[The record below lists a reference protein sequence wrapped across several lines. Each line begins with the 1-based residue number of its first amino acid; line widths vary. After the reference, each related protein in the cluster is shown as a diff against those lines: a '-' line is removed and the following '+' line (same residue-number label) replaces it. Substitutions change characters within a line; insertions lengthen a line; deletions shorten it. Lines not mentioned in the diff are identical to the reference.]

1 MLIFRQKAKKCPL
14 FFVLSPQTSIFVVCI
29 IYNNKKQQDT
39 VMKDFIKYTFASM
52 LGVVLAGIVFTVL
65 GIVSMVG
72 MVASS
77 DTETTVKENS
87 VFVLDLNGAL
97 SERVKE
103 NPLQA
108 LMGED
113 YQMYGLDDI
122 LSSIRK
128 AKENENI
135 KGIYLQAG
143 MMEAG
148 FASLEEIRAA
158 LKDFKESG
166 KFVVAYGD
174 TYTQGMY
181 YLASVAD
188 KVIVNPQGSIAW
200 QGLAAQPVFFTDLLK
215 KVGVEM
221 EIFKVGTYKSAV
233 EPFIATEMS
242 EANREQMTA
251 YLNSTWRRLL
261 EDVSASRGMSEDDL
275 NKCADGFMTLS
286 PAETYIANGLADTLM
301 YKDEVLA
308 YLKGLTDREADES
321 LRTLSLA
328 DMKNVK
334 RNVPLD
340 KSGNIIAVYYA
351 FGGIDESTS
360 TDEGINS
367 EKVIRDLRKLREDE
381 TIQAVVL
388 RVNSPGGSAYGS
400 EQIWREVV
408 LLKEKKPVVVSM
420 GDYAASGGYYI
431 SCAADCIVAD
441 PTTLTGSIGIFG
453 MFPNMEGLLTDKLGL
468 HFGMVKTNPN
478 ADMGDITRPF
488 NATEKA
494 AMQNYINNGY
504 KLFVQRCADGRGMS
518 VEAIEKIAEGRV
530 WTGATAKELGLVDEL
545 GGLDKAL
552 EIAAQKAGVEA
563 YSVLNYPGKES
574 LFSSLMNEGKDSYID
589 GKMSETMG
597 EYYDYVKLVQ
607 NLKDADRIQARMPFD
622 LRIR

>member
-1 MLIFRQKAKKCPL
+1 
-14 FFVLSPQTSIFVVCI
+14 
-29 IYNNKKQQDT
+29 
-39 VMKDFIKYTFASM
+39 MKDFFKFTLAST
-52 LGVVLAGIVFTVL
+52 LGVILAGIVFTIL
-65 GIVSMVG
+65 GIVTMVG

-77 DTETTVKENS
+77 DTETVVKENS
-87 VFVLDLNGAL
+87 IFVLDLEGTL
-97 SERVKE
+97 SERVKD
-103 NPLQA
+103 NPFQA
-108 LMGED
+108 LLGEE
-113 YQMYGLDDI
+113 YQSYGLDDI
-122 LSSIRK
+122 LSSIQK
-128 AKENENI
+128 AKDNENI
-135 KGIYLQAG
+135 KGIYLQTSFL
-143 MMEAG
+143 ETS
-148 FASLEEIRAA
+148 FASLEEIRNA

-166 KFVVAYGD
+166 KFIVAYAD
-174 TYTQGMY
+174 QYEQGMY

-200 QGLAAQPVFFTDLLK
+200 QGLASQTIFFKDLLG
-215 KVGVEM
+215 KVGIEM

-242 EANREQMTA
+242 EANREQITA
-251 YLNSTWRRLL
+251 FLQSIWGRLL
-261 EDVSASRGMSEDDL
+261 EDVSASRSIPADVL
-275 NKCADGFMTLS
+275 NQYAESFTMLS

-301 YKDEVLA
+301 YKDEVLS
-308 YLKGLTDREADES
+308 YLKELTDREADES

-340 KSGNIIAVYYA
+340 KSGNMIAVYYA
-351 FGGIDESTS
+351 FGGIDDATS
-360 TDEGINS
+360 PEEGIQS
-367 EKVIRDLRKLREDE
+367 EKVIKDLRKLREDE

-400 EQIWREVV
+400 EQIWREVI
-408 LLKEKKPVVVSM
+408 LLKEKKPVIVSM

-468 HFGMVKTNPN
+468 HFGMVKTNQF
-478 ADMGDITRPF
+478 ADMGNTTRAF
-488 NATEKA
+488 NTEEKA

-504 KLFVQRCADGRGMS
+504 RLFVRRCAEGRGMS
-518 VEAIEKIAEGRV
+518 TEAIEKIAEGRV

-552 EIAAQKAGVEA
+552 EIAAEKAGVDT
-563 YSVLNYPGKES
+563 YSIVNYPSKSGI
-574 LFSSLMNEGKDSYID
+574 FSSLLDEGKDDYIN
-589 GKMSETMG
+589 GKMVDALG
-597 EYYDYVKLVQ
+597 ESYHYIQLVE
-607 NLKDADRIQARMPFD
+607 NLKKMDRIQARMPFD